1 MEQPYIPTHWQNLT
15 LEFTEEYKV
24 NRIRKI
30 EKINDIN
37 EPPKIMK
44 KAPRKSDSD
53 LKKTPKRYK
62 NINEPILNECY
73 RKKTHCVIL

>member
-37 EPPKIMK
+37 EPPKIMD
-44 KAPRKSDSD
+44 KAPRRIVND
-53 LKKTPKRYK
+53 LKKTPKKYK

-73 RKKTHCVIL
+73 RKKTHCAIL

>member
-1 MEQPYIPTHWQNLT
+1 METPYVPEHWQHLT

-30 EKINDIN
+30 EKLNDVIK
-37 EPPKIMK
+37 PLKIMK
-44 KAPRKSDSD
+44 KAPRRSDND
-53 LKKTPKRYK
+53 LKKTPKK

-73 RKKTHCVIL
+73 RKKTHCAIL